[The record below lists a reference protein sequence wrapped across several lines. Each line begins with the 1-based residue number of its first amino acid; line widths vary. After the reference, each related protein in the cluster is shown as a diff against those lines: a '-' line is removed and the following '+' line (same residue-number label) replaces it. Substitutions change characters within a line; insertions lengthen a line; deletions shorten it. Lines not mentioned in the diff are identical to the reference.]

1 MEVIP
6 CGFCFLPLDDVLIFV
21 WAKMMEEYMFIKEI
35 TVKNFR
41 IFGENGVS
49 FQFRK
54 GINAVIGE
62 NNVGKSAL
70 IDAIRIAFS
79 CGLYKKD
86 IYFNKTDFHI
96 SASGKRAQYAQIDVY
111 LEDVPRSLIEIWDP
125 EDSNC
130 GEFHVSFSLEN
141 TPSGHERVKY
151 RAWGG
156 KCEGNPLSVDTL
168 EAINLAYLGALR
180 DAENEM
186 KPARNSK
193 LAVLLETLA
202 SDSNERDEFVKELR
216 KANQAILQ
224 TETMKQA
231 KSTINKNLFD
241 LEQPLL
247 HQQIELGLVEP
258 KFESI
263 MSSLCSWIMP
273 RWYFM
278 NNSCPYYREIVN
290 LFNTDKLRSFIQI
303 QENGA
308 LVDVDSFLAQQEDI
322 KPEYKEILLS
332 LKNYSFELRQNGLG
346 YNNLLFIS
354 AVLGDMSLQ
363 KNGIYSN
370 IFLVEEPEAHLHPQ
384 LQELVLNFFRKKV
397 NQHNNIQVIMTS
409 HSPTLVSKIGIDHIN
424 LLYEYKHSVLG
435 YSFAQSSLLPK
446 EKDYLEKYLD
456 VTKSQLF
463 FAKGIIFVEGISEAI
478 LLPEFAKL
486 LDRPLD
492 TYAVELVNINGVGF
506 EPFAK
511 MIKIPNQSYGFAK
524 ASIITD
530 DDRCSDK
537 GSKAT
542 YISKDLDFDDDLC
555 DELEKIEKGD
565 SSDRYKKISELCS
578 DQIVACFGA
587 KKTFEFELALNPNNV
602 PYMIKAIMEIHPIAG
617 QKLKEK
623 VDAEQDANAKALM
636 IWLFIRSRDSA
647 KAQVAQA
654 LSRILKKPFEQIKK
668 ETDID
673 QPFIVP
679 HYIQEAIY
687 NVTRSEDAQ
696 KE

>member
-1 MEVIP
+1 
-6 CGFCFLPLDDVLIFV
+6 
-21 WAKMMEEYMFIKEI
+21 MFIKKI
-35 TVKNFR
+35 AVKNFR
-41 IFGENGVS
+41 IFGDSGVS
-49 FQFRK
+49 FLFRK

-62 NNVGKSAL
+62 NNIGKSAL

-79 CGLYKKD
+79 SVLYKKD

-96 SASGKRAQYAQIDVY
+96 SASGKKAEYAQIDVY

-125 EDSNC
+125 EQSNC
-130 GEFHVSFSLEN
+130 GEFHVSFTLEN
-141 TPSGHERVKY
+141 TASGYERVKY
-151 RAWGG
+151 KAWGG
-156 KCEGNPLSVDTL
+156 KCEGNPLSADTL

-193 LAVLLETLA
+193 LAMLLETLA
-202 SDSNERDEFVKELR
+202 SDNDERDKLVRELR
-216 KANQAILQ
+216 NANHAILQ

-231 KSTINKNLFD
+231 KDTINKNLFD
-241 LEQPLL
+241 LEQPVL

-278 NNSCPYYREIVN
+278 DESCSHYSDIVN
-290 LFNTDKLRSFIQI
+290 LFNTDHLRSFIQK

-308 LVDVDSFLAQQEDI
+308 LIDVDSFLDQQEDI

-384 LQELVLNFFRKKV
+384 LQELVLSFFREKV
-397 NQHNNIQVIMTS
+397 KQHNNIQVIMTS
-409 HSPTLVSKIGIDHIN
+409 HSPTLVSKIGIDNIN
-424 LLYEYKHSVLG
+424 LIYEYKHSVFG
-435 YSFAQSSLLPK
+435 YPFEQCSLLQK

-486 LDRPLD
+486 LNRPLD

-511 MIKIPNQSYGFAK
+511 MIKIPEQSYGFAK

-537 GSKAT
+537 NNMET
-542 YISKDLDFDDDLC
+542 YISKDLDFDDDLS
-555 DELEKIEKGD
+555 DELKKIESGD
-565 SSDRYKKISELCS
+565 SSDRYKKISKLCS
-578 DQIVACFGA
+578 NQIVACFGA
-587 KKTFEFELALNPNNV
+587 TKTFEFELALNPNNV
-602 PYMIKAIMEIHPIAG
+602 PYIIKAIMEIHPIAG
-617 QKLKEK
+617 KKLKKK
-623 VDAEQDANAKALM
+623 VDAETNAKAKALM

-668 ETDID
+668 EDNID

-687 NVTRSEDAQ
+687 NVTRSEDVQ